1 MDKQYVNAPGSEER
15 DGGIARGEEV
25 EEDVA
30 AQRKHHSQEEEN
42 RLIRQ
47 EAREKER
54 KKGGLQDEEKKTA
67 EASGQAEK
75 RKNLMRQQHVRHGMD
90 SQVKQQEP
98 MRQEELEQAEQAKKR
113 ARQKGTAQKTAGRKF
128 QRQGSVEAA
137 GNGQE
142 QVMPEGNEG
151 AQTTE
156 SQGTGREQLGKQ
168 ATEAQGGQETT
179 ENVKEESGSEA
190 EDDKKCAALSP
201 CLKDSDCGDGRSHFL
216 FSFFYR
222 LTVRRFDRD
231 VFKECATAVKLAS
244 VWVVRPFGDVRMI
257 KTAVGSWA
265 PVIRRKE
272 PVIANKVG
280 FR

>member
-1 MDKQYVNAPGSEER
+1 
-15 DGGIARGEEV
+15 
-25 EEDVA
+25 
-30 AQRKHHSQEEEN
+30 
-42 RLIRQ
+42 
-47 EAREKER
+47 
-54 KKGGLQDEEKKTA
+54 
-67 EASGQAEK
+67 
-75 RKNLMRQQHVRHGMD
+75 
-90 SQVKQQEP
+90 

-201 CLKDSDCGDGRSHFL
+201 CLKDSDCGDGVCNGGKTCECLGCPALWGCKDDKDCGGFMGACDPEKGTCDCEQGWVSLIYVSHDVDL
-216 FSFFYR
+216 FISAAKSAGFESYFASLSTLCSQKCESSDDCFGLR
-222 LTVRRFDRD
+222 CLPGL
-231 VFKECATAVKLAS
+231 CACT
-244 VWVVRPFGDVRMI
+244 
-257 KTAVGSWA
+257 
-265 PVIRRKE
+265 
-272 PVIANKVG
+272 
-280 FR
+280 